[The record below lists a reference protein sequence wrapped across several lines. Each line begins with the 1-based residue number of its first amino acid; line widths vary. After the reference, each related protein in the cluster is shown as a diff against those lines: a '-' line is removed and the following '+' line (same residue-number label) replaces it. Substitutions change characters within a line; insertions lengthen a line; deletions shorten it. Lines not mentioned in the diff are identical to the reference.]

1 MKKYAILL
9 FTTAVLASCG
19 GGDEVKETSRINNDE
34 PSLDAEL
41 IEQNGSAE
49 EQTSTEGRIEEPFF
63 SFAEEVW
70 DFGVIVEGEKV
81 SHTFKFQNTGGA
93 PLVISNVST
102 TCGCTVPQWPKDP
115 IQPGQ
120 GSEIAVTFDSNGK
133 AGNVTKDINII
144 ANTNPV
150 QKIIRIKAQV
160 EPAQ

>member
-1 MKKYAILL
+1 MKKYAILF
-9 FTTAVLASCG
+9 FTVVLASCG
-19 GGDEVKETSRINNDE
+19 GNNDAKETNRVNNDE
-34 PSLDAEL
+34 PNLSAEL
-41 IEQNGSAE
+41 IEQKGSAE
-49 EQTSTEGRIEEPFF
+49 EPSETEGRIPEPFF
-63 SFAEEVW
+63 SFSEEVW
-70 DFGVIVEGEKV
+70 DFGVITEGEKV

-115 IQPGQ
+115 IQPGE